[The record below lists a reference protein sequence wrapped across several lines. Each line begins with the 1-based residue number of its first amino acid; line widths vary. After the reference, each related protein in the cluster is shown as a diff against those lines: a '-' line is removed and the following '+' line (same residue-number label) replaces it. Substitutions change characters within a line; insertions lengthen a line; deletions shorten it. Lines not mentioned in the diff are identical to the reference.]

1 MNLIK
6 FMLNTRTRLFLF
18 AFLNGAAVF
27 LRRLRLSAPTNQKIG
42 SGSVAALK
50 WRLRLRNT

>member
-27 LRRLRLSAPTNQKIG
+27 LRRLRLSAPTNKKIG

-50 WRLRLRNT
+50 WRLRFRNT